1 MSVRKTLNHRY
12 IKRFYL
18 ARFISNFGNGMGPI
32 ALAFGILHLP
42 HGSAKE
48 LGFVLGALT
57 VAMLCMLPFGGVI
70 ADKYGRIKMLA
81 LADLVAGAVLMV
93 QVFYFHLGHV
103 PIAALL
109 FSNIGFGLMWGI
121 FWPAFSGALP
131 ALLPEEELQ
140 EGNAINQFLS
150 NFALITGTA
159 VGGYLV
165 SAFGSTLALF
175 IDALTFIISGALV
188 VSFHH
193 LTPARAETGASIR
206 ADLREGWRVFSSY
219 PWIVVTVAGFSFI
232 VMVWAGAQDVLG
244 PVISLKH
251 FHGAKSWAIVIT
263 CESIGYVVGS
273 LLAIRIKIRYQMRF
287 LTSISLTLTLYLVAL
302 ARPEPLGVICGAAF
316 LWGITL
322 DLWGS
327 LWGTAFQRTIPR
339 EALSRASA
347 FDGLGTMLLRPVGL
361 AIAAP
366 LASLLGISH
375 TILIFAAVTF
385 VVILALLA
393 IPAVWKMELEP
404 NQPGLSENS

>member
-1 MSVRKTLNHRY
+1 MKVGATLSHRY

-42 HGSAKE
+42 RGSAKE

-57 VAMLCMLPFGGVI
+57 VALLCMLPFGGVI
-70 ADKYGRIKMLA
+70 ADKYGRIKMCA
-81 LADLVAGAVLMV
+81 LADVVAGLVLLV
-93 QVFYFHLGHV
+93 QVYYFHTGSV

-131 ALLPEEELQ
+131 ALLPESELQ
-140 EGNAINQFLS
+140 QGNAINQFIG
-150 NFALITGTA
+150 NFALISGTA
-159 VGGYLV
+159 VGGYLI

-175 IDALTFIISGALV
+175 IDSLTFIVSGALV
-188 VSFHH
+188 VSFKH
-193 LTPARAETGASIR
+193 LTPARKETGASIR
-206 ADLREGWRVFSSY
+206 TDLREGWRVFSSY
-219 PWIVVTVAGFSFI
+219 PWIVITVAGFSFV

-244 PVISLKH
+244 PVIALKN

-273 LLAIRIKIRYQMRF
+273 ILGIRIKIKYPMRF
-287 LTSISLTLTLYLVAL
+287 LTSISLTLTLYLL
-302 ARPEPLGVICGAAF
+302 TLSGPSPLPVICAAAF
-316 LWGITL
+316 FWGVTL

-347 FDGLGTMLLRPVGL
+347 FDGMGTMLLRPVGL

-366 LASLLGISH
+366 LASVLGVGH
-375 TILIFAAVTF
+375 CILIFAGISLVV
-385 VVILALLA
+385 VVIMLLV
-393 IPAVWKMELEP
+393 PSVRHMQLEP
-404 NQPGLSENS
+404 ALTENS